1 MSTQLKERLQGDLNQ
16 ARRDR
21 DRARTLLL
29 STTLSEI
36 RNREIE
42 VGHELTDDEVIEV
55 LARAIKQRRDAAD
68 QMRQGGRPELAER
81 EEAEAAGLTGYLPE
95 PYTEAEVR
103 GFVRELVDE
112 GVTQMGAVMGRLMPR
127 LKGRFDGKEASR
139 IVREELSA

>member
-1 MSTQLKERLQGDLNQ
+1 MSTQLKERLQSDLNQ

-42 VGHELTDDEVIEV
+42 LGRELTDDDVIEV
-55 LARAIKQRRDAAD
+55 LARSIKQRRDAAA
-68 QMRQGGRPELAER
+68 QMREGGRPELAER
-81 EEAEAAGLTGYLPE
+81 EESEAAGLSDYLPE
-95 PYTEAEVR
+95 PYSDDDVR
-103 GFVRELVDE
+103 TMVRELVDE